1 MEGEVVSYKTNL
13 TWFIFFWP
21 VVLSIILL
29 PFLSGLN
36 LMITVPWLIIA
47 IVDYISSEFGI
58 TNKRLV
64 MKTGVIKRQTH
75 ETQVNKIERINI
87 EQGIIGRLLGYGT
100 IMVSGTGGG
109 ITPFKNVADPLTF
122 RKRIQ
127 EQINILEES
136 KS

>member
-1 MEGEVVSYKTNL
+1 MEGEVVSYKTKL

-29 PFLSGLN
+29 PLLAGLN
-36 LMITVPWLIIA
+36 LIITIPWIVIA
-47 IVDYISSEFGI
+47 IINYISSEFGI

-64 MKTGVIKRQTH
+64 LKTGVIKRQTH
-75 ETQVNKIERINI
+75 ETQVNKIERINV
-87 EQGIIGRLLGYGT
+87 EQGIMGRLFGYGT

-109 ITPFKNVADPLTF
+109 ICKFADVADPLTF

-136 KS
+136 KR

>member
-1 MEGEVVSYKTNL
+1 MKGEVVSYKTNL

-29 PFLSGLN
+29 PLLSGLN
-36 LMITVPWLIIA
+36 LMVTVPWLIIA
-47 IVDYISSEFGI
+47 IVDYISSEF
-58 TNKRLV
+58 V

-75 ETQVNKIERINI
+75 ETQVNKIERINV

-109 ITPFKNVADPLTF
+109 ITPFKNVADPFTF

-136 KS
+136 KR

>member
-1 MEGEVVSYKTNL
+1 
-13 TWFIFFWP
+13 
-21 VVLSIILL
+21 
-29 PFLSGLN
+29 
-36 LMITVPWLIIA
+36 
-47 IVDYISSEFGI
+47 
-58 TNKRLV
+58 

-75 ETQVNKIERINI
+75 ETQVNKIERINV

-109 ITPFKNVADPLTF
+109 ITPFKNVADPFTF

-136 KS
+136 KR